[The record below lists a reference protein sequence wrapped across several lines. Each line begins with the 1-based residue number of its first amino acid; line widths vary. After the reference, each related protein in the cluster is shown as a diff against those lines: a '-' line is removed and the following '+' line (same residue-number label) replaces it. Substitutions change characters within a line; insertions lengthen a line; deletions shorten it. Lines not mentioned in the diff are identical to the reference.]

1 MYGEMFGF
9 TSNHRN
15 AITTIKYFLPP
26 ASLCKITT
34 EAALTALK
42 AGEAVGESTVPTL
55 FRKASWQQALQSL
68 EIFILF
74 T

>member
-15 AITTIKYFLPP
+15 AIMTIKYFLPP
-26 ASLCKITT
+26 AALCKINTVT
-34 EAALTALK
+34 VLK
-42 AGEAVGESTVPTL
+42 AAEGVGESTAPTL
-55 FRKASWQQALQSL
+55 FRKAIWQQALQSL